1 MNFCCLLNN
10 AAIISDMAPIELQPE
25 NVQRRVFD
33 VNYFAAVELTRRFLP
48 LLLRNHGRVV
58 FIGSAGA
65 IMPVPFLSSYVASKL
80 ALYSFANV
88 LRTEIERHGVS
99 VTYVMLGQ
107 VNVHKP
113 GRASTNC
120 VVSCC

>member
-1 MNFCCLLNN
+1 MN
-10 AAIISDMAPIELQPE
+10 DMSPIEIQRE
-25 NVQRRVFD
+25 EDHRRVFD
-33 VNYFAAVELTRRFLP
+33 VNYFAAVELTRKFLP
-48 LLLRNHGRVV
+48 HLLQNKGRVV

-88 LRTEIERHGVS
+88 LRTETERQGIS

-107 VNVHKP
+107 VHVLVKKINFCDFSVECS
-113 GRASTNC
+113 G
-120 VVSCC
+120 